1 MMKASLVAM
10 VTLFV
15 ALVLPFSS
23 ATAGEAVRVEVKN
36 EQGGEVRPDLD
47 TAQVELSFSEIQSGT
62 ARVFLS
68 SPEPEF
74 FSPTDFPIVE
84 GTDLID
90 ATLPVVNGKASF
102 QYMFPIRGDYR
113 LKVEVMDEK
122 GNALGTHDLV
132 ISISE
137 NPEEV
142 KNAVLFIALLAV
154 FGFAVGY
161 LLSRRRKHV
170 HAV

>member
-47 TAQVELSFSEIQSGT
+47 TAQVELAFSEIQSGT

-74 FSPTDFPIVE
+74 FSPTDFPMVE

-102 QYMFPIRGDYR
+102 RYMFPIRGDYQ
-113 LKVEVMDEK
+113 LKVEVIDEK